1 MDFDYKSLYDKAY
14 RFFYKYEKLPRV
26 RVPVCLQME
35 ATECGAA
42 SLSMILSYYGL
53 WIPLEKLRQMCG
65 VSRNGSKASNILKVA
80 RKLNC
85 EAQGYRVLASKIPE
99 MDFPLIIH
107 WEFNHFLVLEGIKGD
122 TVYLNDPAVGRRTV
136 KLAEFNTSYTG
147 VAISIKPGP
156 DFKPAGH
163 RYSVVKAIR
172 SKVLEDKWAA
182 IFVLLVGLGTTVC
195 QLASPVFSQIFLD
208 DIITG
213 KHPDWMN
220 TLLIA
225 MTVAFI
231 LSGVLSF
238 LQSWCLTR
246 WQEKVTLAD
255 SSKFFMHALKL
266 PIEFFQQR
274 YAAEIASRAA
284 FTQEIAAVISGPAAS
299 CVLNFVMAVFFLFL
313 LWEYSPS
320 LTIIG
325 LSFNLI
331 DLWIFFYLR
340 RRMTDM
346 AMRLQQETGKAYGN
360 AINGLKM
367 IETIKSNGNE
377 ADFFAKVTGYRSK
390 ILVTNQ
396 EMALM
401 SQTVNM
407 VPALLAGLNGA
418 LIYTIGGYSIMSG
431 LMTAG
436 VFMAFQSLMRNFTM
450 PFNRLIVLGQSL
462 QNTEM
467 QMSRLNDVMKY
478 PVDKLHFPD
487 EEQEFSKNYLSGKL
501 ELQNISFGY
510 SALEKPLLQ
519 DISFTINPRRWVAV
533 VGASGSGKSTLGK
546 IVMGIYEQ
554 WTGNILLD
562 DVDRRKINRKVIV
575 NSLSSV
581 DQNTFQITGSVRDNI
596 SLFDK
601 SISRDDVIRA
611 AKDAC
616 IHDDI
621 IRMNGGYDATVDES
635 GRNFSGGQQ
644 QRLEIARA
652 LAVNPSILILDE
664 ATSALD
670 PLTEMQI
677 MDNIRHRGC
686 SCMII
691 AHRLSTIR
699 DCDEIIVLERGRIV
713 ERGTHTELIQNGGPY
728 YNLVMDQQRME
739 KLPESLGVGK

>member
-1 MDFDYKSLYDKAY
+1 MDFDYESLRDKVY
-14 RFFYKYEKLPRV
+14 GWFHRGEKLSRV

-42 SLSMILSYYGL
+42 SLSMILSHYGL
-53 WIPLEKLRQMCG
+53 WMPLEKLRQMCG
-65 VSRNGSKASNILKVA
+65 VSRNGSKASNILKAA

-85 EAQGYRVLASKIPE
+85 EARGYRVMPRNIQE

-107 WEFNHFLVLEGIKGD
+107 WEFNHFLVLEGIRGD
-122 TVYLNDPAVGRRTV
+122 TAYLNDPAVGRRTV
-136 KLAEFNTSYTG
+136 KLEDFNTSYTG
-147 VAISIKPGP
+147 IAISIKPGP
-156 DFKPAGH
+156 DFKPAGQ
-163 RYSVVKAIR
+163 RYSVVKALK
-172 SKVLEDKWAA
+172 SKLLEDKWAA
-182 IFVLLVGLGTTVC
+182 FFVLLVGLGTMVC

-208 DIITG
+208 DILTG

-220 TLLIA
+220 TLMFA
-225 MTVAFI
+225 MTVAFVLSGI
-231 LSGVLSF
+231 LSY

-246 WQEKVTLAD
+246 WQEKITLAD
-255 SSKFFMHALKL
+255 SSKFFMHVLKL

-274 YAAEIASRAA
+274 YSAEIASRAA
-284 FTQEIAAVISGPAAS
+284 FTQEVASVISGPAAS
-299 CVLNFVMAVFFLFL
+299 CVLNFMMAVFFLFL
-313 LWEYSPS
+313 LWEYSPR
-320 LTIIG
+320 LTLIG
-325 LSFNLI
+325 LGFNLV
-331 DLWIFFYLR
+331 DLWMFFYLR

-346 AMRLQQETGKAYGN
+346 SMRLQQEIGRSYGN

-390 ILVTNQ
+390 VLVTSQ
-396 EMALM
+396 EMAVM

-407 VPALLAGLNGA
+407 VPILLAGLNGA

-436 VFMAFQSLMRNFTM
+436 VFMAFQSLMRNFTT
-450 PFNRLIVLGQSL
+450 PFNSLISLGQSL

-487 EEQEFSKNYLSGKL
+487 EEQEFSKNYLVGKL
-501 ELQNISFGY
+501 ELQDISFGY
-510 SALEKPLLQ
+510 SALEEPLLKN
-519 DISFTINPRRWVAV
+519 ISLTVNPGRWVAV
-533 VGASGSGKSTLGK
+533 VGSSGSGKSTLSK
-546 IVMGIYEQ
+546 IVMGMYGQ
-554 WTGNILLD
+554 WTGNVLLD
-562 DVDRRKINRKVIV
+562 DMDRKNINRKVIV

-581 DQNTFQITGSVRDNI
+581 DQNTFQISGTIRDNI
-596 SLFDK
+596 RLFDK
-601 SISRDDVIRA
+601 SISRDDVVKA

-621 IRMNGGYDATVDES
+621 IRMNGGYDAMVEEG

-652 LAVNPSILILDE
+652 LAGNPSILVLDE

-670 PLTEMQI
+670 PLTEAQI
-677 MDNIRHRGC
+677 MRNIRHRGC
-686 SCMII
+686 SCLII

-699 DCDEIIVLERGRIV
+699 DCDEIIVLERGSIV
-713 ERGTHTELIQNGGPY
+713 ERGTHGELIQRGGQY
-728 YNLVMDQQRME
+728 YSLVMDQQRME
-739 KLPESLGVGK
+739 DKSEYLEVRE